1 MPSNSLTRH
10 LIGRG
15 TLVLALVVSACTTA
29 TVTTTTTGADPGPGT
44 TALPATTTTTT
55 HNGTTTST
63 LPDLSGLDLPAAL
76 RQQLEDLI
84 IDAQQIRELPF
95 LSTPTITVVDDAGLV
110 DRVQAILAEDLE
122 DLPADEALYKML
134 GLLPPDADLMTML
147 NDLYSEQVGGFYD
160 GRTREIVVPTREEGL
175 SILQQGTLVHEL
187 VHALTDQHFEFD
199 PIRQALSDEERWDEV
214 TAYRALIE
222 GDATLAEI
230 KWVQRLP
237 QRDLGRF
244 IAESLAVDTTVIN
257 AMPGFVRESLLFP
270 YEAGLG
276 FVQYLHNRGGWEAVN
291 DAYRTMPDMPGSTEQ
306 IFTPGD
312 FGRDLPVELT
322 RVEINLPGYELV
334 TSSTWGELGLRLMLH
349 QVLGETRALAA
360 ADGWGGDYY
369 HQWFDGTN
377 AALVLVYVGDTAA
390 DLEDLRVALLDYA
403 RAAVAD
409 EAFVWVD
416 EEGGLLHFIVADQ
429 PSIGERIRSAL
440 GLD

>member
-1 MPSNSLTRH
+1 MSSNSLPRR
-10 LIGRG
+10 LISRG

-44 TALPATTTTTT
+44 TALPATTTTT
-55 HNGTTTST
+55 HGGTTTST
-63 LPDLSGLDLPAAL
+63 LPDLSDLDLPAGL

-95 LSTPTITVVDDAGLV
+95 LSTPTITVVDDAGLI

-134 GLLPPDADLMTML
+134 GLLPPDADLMTMI
-147 NDLYSEQVGGFYD
+147 NDLYSEQVAGFYD
-160 GRTREIVVPTREEGL
+160 GRTREIVVPARAEGL

-230 KWVQRLP
+230 QWIQRLP

-244 IAESLAVDTTVIN
+244 IAESLAVDTTVID
-257 AMPGFVRESLLFP
+257 AMPRFVRESLLFP

-322 RVEINLPGYELV
+322 IVEINLPGYELV
-334 TSSTWGELGLRLMLH
+334 TTSTWGELGLRLMLH
-349 QVLGETRALAA
+349 QVLGETRALDAS
-360 ADGWGGDYY
+360 DGWGGDYY

-377 AALVLVYVGDTAA
+377 AAFVLVYVGDTAA

-403 RAAVAD
+403 RIAVAD

-416 EEGGLLHFIVADQ
+416 EEGGLLHFIVADV

-440 GLD
+440 GLG

>member
-1 MPSNSLTRH
+1 MSSNSFTRR
-10 LIGRG
+10 LISRA

-29 TVTTTTTGADPGPGT
+29 TVTTTTGADPRPGT
-44 TALPATTTTTT
+44 TAPPATTTTTPD
-55 HNGTTTST
+55 GTTTST

-160 GRTREIVVPTREEGL
+160 GRTREIVVPAREEGL

-230 KWVQRLP
+230 KWIQRLP

-334 TSSTWGELGLRLMLH
+334 TSSTWGELGLRLMLD